1 LAAAYSLV
9 WPYLD
14 ERQRRRLLLPAGV
27 RSAGAWP
34 RGDHRDRAGDRG
46 LAADRAYCLAEL
58 DDPAA
63 SGRLPAGRI
72 RRSGGGRKRLTE
84 RDPDLLGA
92 LDALVDPDTGGD
104 PASPLR

>member
-1 LAAAYSLV
+1 
-9 WPYLD
+9 
-14 ERQRRRLLLPAGV
+14 V
-27 RSAGAWP
+27 RGLGRGGITAIVRATGAW
-34 RGDHRDRAGDRG
+34 RQTVHTA
-46 LAADRAYCLAEL
+46 LAEL